1 MSKQFKFST
10 IIMATIAVL
19 LSVMLAS
26 VFYSVCF
33 VSAENRN
40 VKIELT
46 SDSVFDTDG
55 NLLAYTS
62 GTTLSVAK
70 DDVVYTCT
78 TQLSAPAK
86 QVTIAG
92 GYIAV
97 LTTDGVLSGYSLSGG
112 VLSKSTAFDEKVP
125 SLNSYN
131 GTALD
136 VCFSNNILFVMTAGK
151 VWQYAFVGDAIA
163 STFAYNTSN
172 SFNFDDFT
180 VIGMSMYVIK
190 GQKLYCIPEGEYR
203 IPEEESTDLPT
214 PIASDYLFNSVDCHG
229 NYLYLNTDTKV
240 VRYDTSNGTFT
251 QLGDT
256 PDKDG
261 KIAYVGQGGKDNL
274 FVGCSTDASIKQY
287 VVEGDQISYVNSFDN
302 TIYSH
307 PTVADIVKV
316 AIAGEPITA
325 YVSPRTLISVR
336 DFSIGDKFLILSE
349 KDGYYYVTDGIVRQ
363 DSSNSKP
370 YVNFGYIPKSATL
383 NITQSETD
391 TKFGTHV
398 NVLHPNTPIYA
409 LPYETASILTKKSIT
424 ERLAVVNCLSVS
436 GGQDLW
442 GWYTV
447 NYMQDGTLVTGYV
460 KATDIAPYTS
470 LTAPAVKKSVKIKAD
485 KFGDVV
491 TIYSL
496 PDAQSPKVAELVDGK
511 SVLLL
516 QTYDPTSTW
525 TAVQYGDKVGYV
537 YTANIQIDGLTNVQ
551 IFIIVAVSL
560 VVVAT
565 ATILAIVLIK
575 KRQNK
580 Y

>member
-1 MSKQFKFST
+1 MSRNFKFLT
-10 IIMATIAVL
+10 LFTTAIAVL
-19 LSVMLAS
+19 LCVILAGII
-26 VFYSVCF
+26 CF
-33 VSAENRN
+33 ADFALAENRN

-46 SDSVFDTDG
+46 SDSAFDTDG

-62 GTTLSVAK
+62 GTTLSVAQN
-70 DDVVYTCT
+70 DVVYTCAT
-78 TQLSAPAK
+78 PLSATAK
-86 QVTIAG
+86 QVTIVG

-97 LTTDGVLSGYSLSGG
+97 LTTDGNLAGYSLSGG
-112 VLSKSTAFDEKVP
+112 VLSKSTAFDDKMPDLQSQLSGSKIENIYSCENLLYIMTSNFIFK
-125 SLNSYN
+125 YN
-131 GTALD
+131 FAGASVVELFSTNTSALFD
-136 VCFSNNILFVMTAGK
+136 F
-151 VWQYAFVGDAIA
+151 D
-163 STFAYNTSN
+163 TFAVINDISIIGLKQQKAYM
-172 SFNFDDFT
+172 FNRG
-180 VIGMSMYVIK
+180 VISA
-190 GQKLYCIPEGEYR
+190 
-203 IPEEESTDLPT
+203 LPT
-214 PIASDYLFNSVDCHG
+214 PIVSDYLFNSVDSHG
-229 NYLYLNTDTKV
+229 DNLYLNTDTKIV
-240 VRYDTSNGTFT
+240 KYDVTDGTFT

-274 FVGCSTDASIKQY
+274 FVGCSADASIKQY
-287 VVEGDQISYVNSFDN
+287 VIVGDQLNYVNSFDN

-307 PTVADIVKV
+307 PTAADIVKV

-325 YVSPRTLISVR
+325 YVSPRTLIPVR

-349 KDGYYYVTDGIVRQ
+349 KDGYYYVTDGIVKQ
-363 DSSNSKP
+363 DSSNSEP
-370 YVNFGYIPKSATL
+370 YVCFGYVAKSATL
-383 NITQSETD
+383 TITESKTATE
-391 TKFGTHV
+391 FGSHV
-398 NVLHPNTPIYA
+398 SVLHPNTPIYA
-409 LPYETASILTKKSIT
+409 LPYDTADILTRKAIT
-424 ERLAVVNCLSVS
+424 DRLAVVNCLSVG

-470 LTAPAVKKSVKIKAD
+470 LSAPAVKKSVKIKAD

-496 PDAQSPKVAELVDGK
+496 PDAQSPKVVELVDGK

>member
-19 LSVMLAS
+19 LSVMLIG
-26 VFYSVCF
+26 VFCSADF
-33 VSAENRN
+33 ASAENRN

-46 SDSVFDTDG
+46 ADSVFDTDG

-62 GTTLSVAK
+62 ATALSVAQN
-70 DDVVYTCT
+70 DVVYTCAT
-78 TQLSAPAK
+78 PLSASAK
-86 QVTIAG
+86 QVTIVG

-112 VLSKSTAFDEKVP
+112 VLSKSTAFDDKIP
-125 SLNSYN
+125 SLTTYN
-131 GTALD
+131 GTIIHICYNDGIFFA
-136 VCFSNNILFVMTAGK
+136 MTAGK

-163 STFAYNTSN
+163 STFAYNISN
-172 SFNFDDFT
+172 LFNFDDFT
-180 VIGMSMYVIK
+180 VIGMSMYAIK
-190 GQKLYCIPEGEYR
+190 GQKLYRIPEGEF
-203 IPEEESTDLPT
+203 TALPT
-214 PIASDYLFNSVDCHG
+214 PIASDYLFNSIDSHG
-229 NYLYLNTDTKV
+229 DNLYLNTDTKIV
-240 VRYDTSNGTFT
+240 KYDVTDGTFT

-261 KIAYVGQGGKDNL
+261 KVAYVGQGGKDNL
-274 FVGCSTDASIKQY
+274 FVGCSADASIKQY
-287 VVEGDQISYVNSFDN
+287 VIVGDQINYVNSFDN

-325 YVSPRTLISVR
+325 YVSPRTLISVK
-336 DFSIGDKFLILSE
+336 DFAIGDKFLILSE
-349 KDGYYYVTDGIVRQ
+349 KDGYYYVTDGIVRR

-370 YVNFGYIPKSATL
+370 YVNYGYVAKSATL
-383 NITQSETD
+383 TITESKTATE
-391 TKFGTHV
+391 FGSHV
-398 NVLHPNTPIYA
+398 SVLHPNTPIYA
-409 LPYETASILTKKSIT
+409 LPYDTADILTRKAIT
-424 ERLAVVNCLSVS
+424 ERLAVVNCLSVG

-447 NYMQDGTLVTGYV
+447 NYMQDGTIVTGYV
-460 KATDIAPYTS
+460 KSTDIAPYTS
-470 LTAPAVKKSVKIKAD
+470 LSAPAVKKSVKIKAD

-496 PDAQSPKVAELVDGK
+496 PDTQSPKVVELVDGK

-537 YTANIQIDGLTNVQ
+537 NTANIQIDGLTNVQ

-560 VVVAT
+560 VAVAT

>member
-26 VFYSVCF
+26 VFCSADF

-46 SDSVFDTDG
+46 SDSVYDTDG

-62 GTTLSVAK
+62 GTALSVAK
-70 DDVVYTCT
+70 DDVVYTCA

-112 VLSKSTAFDEKVP
+112 VLSKSTAFDDKMP
-125 SLNSYN
+125 DLQAQLSGSKILNVFSSGNLLYIMTSYDVFKYNLAVTSVVDPFSYN
-131 GTALD
+131 ASALFYFD
-136 VCFSNNILFVMTAGK
+136 
-151 VWQYAFVGDAIA
+151 
-163 STFAYNTSN
+163 TFAVLNDVSIVGLK
-172 SFNFDDFT
+172 D
-180 VIGMSMYVIK
+180 
-190 GQKLYCIPEGEYR
+190 QKLYKFNRGKV
-203 IPEEESTDLPT
+203 TALPT
-214 PIASDYLFNSVDCHG
+214 PIASEYLFNSIDCHG
-229 NYLYLNTDTKV
+229 DYLYLNTDTKV
-240 VRYDTSNGTFT
+240 VRYDANNGTFT

-256 PDKDG
+256 PYKDG
-261 KIAYVGQGGKDNL
+261 KIVYVGQGGKDNL
-274 FVGCSTDASIKQY
+274 FVSCSTDASIKQY

-370 YVNFGYIPKSATL
+370 YVNYGYVAKSATL
-383 NITQSETD
+383 TITESETT

-398 NVLHPNTPIYA
+398 SVLHPNTPIYA
-409 LPYETASILTKKSIT
+409 LPYETASILTEKSIT

-496 PDAQSPKVAELVDGK
+496 PDAQSPKVVELVDGK

-525 TAVQYGDKVGYV
+525 TTVQYGDEVGYV

>member
-19 LSVMLAS
+19 LSVMLIG
-26 VFYSVCF
+26 VFCSADF
-33 VSAENRN
+33 ASAENRN

-46 SDSVFDTDG
+46 ADSVFDTDG

-62 GTTLSVAK
+62 ATALSVAQN
-70 DDVVYTCT
+70 DVVYTCAT
-78 TQLSAPAK
+78 PLSAPAK
-86 QVTIAG
+86 QVTIVG

-112 VLSKSTAFDEKVP
+112 VLSKSTAFDDKVS

-131 GTALD
+131 GTVLD

-151 VWQYAFVGDAIA
+151 VWQYAFVGNAIT
-163 STFAYNTSN
+163 STFAYNISN

-180 VIGMSMYVIK
+180 VIGTVMYAIK
-190 GQKLYCIPEGEYR
+190 GQKLYRIPEGEFT
-203 IPEEESTDLPT
+203 SLPT
-214 PIASDYLFNSVDCHG
+214 PIASDYLFNSIDSHG
-229 NYLYLNTDTKV
+229 DNLYLNTDTKIV
-240 VRYDTSNGTFT
+240 KYDVTDGTFT

-261 KIAYVGQGGKDNL
+261 KVAYVGQGGKDNL
-274 FVGCSTDASIKQY
+274 FVGCSADASIKQY
-287 VVEGDQISYVNSFDN
+287 VIVGDQINYVNSFDN

-316 AIAGEPITA
+316 AIAGESITA

-336 DFSIGDKFLILSE
+336 DFAIGDKLLILSE
-349 KDGYYYVTDGIVRQ
+349 KDGYYYVTDGIVRR

-370 YVNFGYIPKSATL
+370 YVNYGYVAKSATL
-383 NITQSETD
+383 TITESKTA
-391 TKFGTHV
+391 TKFGSHV
-398 NVLHPNTPIYA
+398 SVLHPNTPIYA
-409 LPYETASILTKKSIT
+409 LPYDTANIIT
-424 ERLAVVNCLSVS
+424 RKAITDRLAVVNCLSVG

-447 NYMQDGTLVTGYV
+447 NYMQDGTIVTGYV
-460 KATDIAPYTS
+460 KSTDIAPYTS

-496 PDAQSPKVAELVDGK
+496 PDAQSPKVVELVDGK

-525 TAVQYGDKVGYV
+525 TTVQYGDEVGYV

>member
-1 MSKQFKFST
+1 MSRNFKFLTLFTTT
-10 IIMATIAVL
+10 IVL
-19 LSVMLAS
+19 LLCVILAS
-26 VFYSVCF
+26 LICSADFA
-33 VSAENRN
+33 SAENRN
-40 VKIELT
+40 VKIQFT

-55 NLLAYTS
+55 DLLAYTS
-62 GTTLSVAK
+62 ATALSVAQN
-70 DDVVYTCT
+70 DVVYTCAT
-78 TQLSAPAK
+78 PLSAPAK
-86 QVTIAG
+86 QVTIVG

-112 VLSKSTAFDEKVP
+112 VLSKNTAFDDKMP
-125 SLNSYN
+125 SLTTYN
-131 GTALD
+131 GTIIDICYNDGIFFA
-136 VCFSNNILFVMTAGK
+136 MTAGK
-151 VWQYAFVGDAIA
+151 VWQYAFVGDAIT
-163 STFAYNTSN
+163 STFAYNISN

-180 VIGMSMYVIK
+180 VIGTVMYAIK
-190 GQKLYCIPEGEYR
+190 GQKLYRIPEGEF
-203 IPEEESTDLPT
+203 TALPT

-229 NYLYLNTDTKV
+229 DNLYLNTDTKIV
-240 VRYDTSNGTFT
+240 KYNSVGDTFT

-261 KIAYVGQGGKDNL
+261 KIVYVGVNGKDNL
-274 FVGCSTDASIKQY
+274 FVSCYLDNSIKQY
-287 VVEGDQISYVNSFDN
+287 VVEDAKLNYVNSFDN

-307 PTVADIVKV
+307 PTVANIVKV
-316 AIAGEPITA
+316 AIAGEHITA

-336 DFSIGDKFLILSE
+336 DFAIGDKFLILSE
-349 KDGYYYVTDGIVRQ
+349 KDGYYYVTDGIVHQ
-363 DSSNSKP
+363 DASNDEP

-383 NITQSETD
+383 TITQSETD

-398 NVLHPNTPIYA
+398 SVLHPNTPIYA
-409 LPYETASILTKKSIT
+409 LPYDTAEIITHKAIT
-424 ERLAVVNCLSVS
+424 ERLAVVNCLSIG

-447 NYMQDGTLVTGYV
+447 NYIQDGVLVTGYV
-460 KATDIAPYTS
+460 KANDIAPYTS

-496 PDAQSPKVAELVDGK
+496 PDVQSPKVVDLVDGK
-511 SVLLL
+511 TVLLL

-525 TAVQYGDKVGYV
+525 TAVQYGDEVGYV

-560 VVVAT
+560 VAVAT

>member
-1 MSKQFKFST
+1 MIKQFKFST

-26 VFYSVCF
+26 VFCSADF
-33 VSAENRN
+33 ALAENRN

-62 GTTLSVAK
+62 GTALSVAK
-70 DDVVYTCT
+70 DDVVYTCA

-112 VLSKSTAFDEKVP
+112 VLSKSTAFDEKMP
-125 SLNSYN
+125 SLTSYN
-131 GTALD
+131 GTIIDICYNDGIFFA
-136 VCFSNNILFVMTAGK
+136 MTASK
-151 VWQYAFVGDAIA
+151 IWQYAFVGSAIT
-163 STFAYNTSN
+163 STFAYNLSN

-180 VIGMSMYVIK
+180 VIGTVMYAIK
-190 GQKLYCIPEGEYR
+190 GQKLYRIPEGEF
-203 IPEEESTDLPT
+203 TALPT
-214 PIASDYLFNSVDCHG
+214 HIASDYLFNSVDCHG
-229 NYLYLNTDTKV
+229 DYLYLNTDTKIV
-240 VRYDTSNGTFT
+240 KYGVTDGTFT

-256 PDKDG
+256 PYKDG
-261 KIAYVGQGGKDNL
+261 KIVYVEQGGKDNL
-274 FVGCSTDASIKQY
+274 FVSCSTDASIKQY

-370 YVNFGYIPKSATL
+370 YVNYGYVAKSATL
-383 NITQSETD
+383 TITESETT

-398 NVLHPNTPIYA
+398 SVLHPNTPIYA
-409 LPYETASILTKKSIT
+409 LPYETASILTEKSIT

-496 PDAQSPKVAELVDGK
+496 PDAQSPKVVELVDGK

-525 TAVQYGDKVGYV
+525 TTVQYGDEVGYV

>member
-26 VFYSVCF
+26 VFCSADF
-33 VSAENRN
+33 ASAENRN

-62 GTTLSVAK
+62 ATALSVAK
-70 DDVVYTCT
+70 DDVVYTCA

-112 VLSKSTAFDEKVP
+112 VLSKSTAFDEKMP
-125 SLNSYN
+125 SLTSYN
-131 GTALD
+131 GTIIDICYNDGIFFA
-136 VCFSNNILFVMTAGK
+136 MTASK
-151 VWQYAFVGDAIA
+151 IWQYAFVGDAIT
-163 STFAYNTSN
+163 STFAYNLSN

-180 VIGMSMYVIK
+180 VIGTVMYAIK
-190 GQKLYCIPEGEYR
+190 GQKLYRIPEGEF
-203 IPEEESTDLPT
+203 TALPT
-214 PIASDYLFNSVDCHG
+214 HIASDYLFNSVDCHG
-229 NYLYLNTDTKV
+229 DNLYLNTDTKIV
-240 VRYDTSNGTFT
+240 KYNSVGDTFT

-256 PDKDG
+256 PYKNG
-261 KIAYVGQGGKDNL
+261 KIVYVGQGGKDNL
-274 FVGCSTDASIKQY
+274 FVSCSTDASIKQY

-363 DSSNSKP
+363 DESNDQP
-370 YVNFGYIPKSATL
+370 YVNFGYIPKSAIL

-398 NVLHPNTPIYA
+398 SVLHPDTPIYT
-409 LPYETASILTKKSIT
+409 LPYETASILTEKSIT

-436 GGQDLW
+436 GGQDSW

-496 PDAQSPKVAELVDGK
+496 PDAQSPKVVELVDGK

-516 QTYDPTSTW
+516 QTYAPTSTW
-525 TAVQYGDKVGYV
+525 TTVQYGDEVGYV